1 MSQPAL
7 FSFPMLDHSV
17 LPKKG
22 YLNKAERER
31 EQGEEFV
38 ATRRQHPAVESAI
51 NNLGHRDLDR
61 VLAYGAE
68 GFARV
73 VVLSVVALNIHRIGV
88 SV

>member
-1 MSQPAL
+1 M
-7 FSFPMLDHSV
+7 

-22 YLNKAERER
+22 YLNTAERER

-38 ATRRQHPAVESAI
+38 AMRRRHPAVESAI
-51 NNLGHRDLDR
+51 NNLEHRGLDR

-73 VVLSVVALNIHRIGV
+73 VALSVVALNIHRIGLLLRRKARRRRAA
-88 SV
+88 